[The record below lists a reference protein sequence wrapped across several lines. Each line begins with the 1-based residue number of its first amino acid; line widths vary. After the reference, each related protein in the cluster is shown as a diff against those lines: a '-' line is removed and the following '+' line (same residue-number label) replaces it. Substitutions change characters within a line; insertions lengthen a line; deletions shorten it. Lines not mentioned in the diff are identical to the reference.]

1 MPSMPSKRR
10 PAAAPAPKRQNPFAE
25 KPMSPKDVEYFREKQ
40 RQEDQ
45 RKNATKRYGEFGNP
59 FEYAKGGMTGLRKAF
74 AGKETP
80 AEERKEKVAAK
91 KAGMSYAA
99 AERRFEPGKHKA
111 PAKAGMKRMMGGG
124 SCK

>member
-1 MPSMPSKRR
+1 MTPSKRR
-10 PAAAPAPKRQNPFAE
+10 PAAAPTPAPKRQNPFDE
-25 KPMSPKDVEYFREKQ
+25 RTMSPKDLEYFREQ
-40 RQEDQ
+40 ERQQKQ
-45 RKNATKRYGEFGNP
+45 RKNATEQYDKFGNP
-59 FEYAKGGMTGLRKAF
+59 FEYAKGGMTSLRKTF
-74 AGKETP
+74 SGKETP

-111 PAKAGMKRMMGGG
+111 PAKPGMKRMMGGG

>member
-1 MPSMPSKRR
+1 MTPSKRR
-10 PAAAPAPKRQNPFAE
+10 PAAAPAPAPKRRNPFDE
-25 KPMSPKDVEYFREKQ
+25 TYMSDKAKKELREQKS
-40 RQEDQ
+40 QEDQ
-45 RKNATKRYGEFGNP
+45 RKKATEQYDKFGNP

-111 PAKAGMKRMMGGG
+111 MRRGG

>member
-1 MPSMPSKRR
+1 MTPSKRR
-10 PAAAPAPKRQNPFAE
+10 PAAAPAPAPKRQNPFDE
-25 KPMSPKDVEYFREKQ
+25 TYMSDKAKKELREQKS
-40 RQEDQ
+40 QEDQ
-45 RKNATKRYGEFGNP
+45 RRKATEQYDKFGNP

-99 AERRFEPGKHKA
+99 AERRFEPGKHKS